1 MPDCSKNL
9 VNVTNTTTVP
19 TIPSA
24 SAWYSVAL
32 SKCQL
37 NEEIIEGMNEQTVDV
52 EIACLLNILR
62 CITYCLLGT
71 VGWALTE
78 LSSKGVQER
87 RRNDLSNLPL
97 KHILIS
103 TAMLGSLLLLFKKIF
118 FHKSLMCIP
127 PAHFSLKIRKLL
139 LHSSASQSNS

>member
-9 VNVTNTTTVP
+9 VNVTNTTAVP

-37 NEEIIEGMNEQTVDV
+37 NEEIIEGMNEQTVDE
-52 EIACLLNILR
+52 EIACLLTILR

-71 VGWALTE
+71 VGWPLTE

-103 TAMLGSLLLLFKKIF
+103 TAMLGSLLLLFKKKF
-118 FHKSLMCIP
+118 FSRKSYVYSPCPLQFKDKEAPTTQQCFP
-127 PAHFSLKIRKLL
+127 V
-139 LHSSASQSNS
+139 